1 MSVIYPPCQIYE
13 KFVNYMYLDYDQL
26 VLANQYI
33 ENQMRDDSDSDK
45 FEFFY
50 DMQMC
55 VVKCFNVLKLQK
67 NCRIG
72 LTVCKGKIVDFL
84 LDSDHEFCS
93 CIKLLYKTNIRK
105 I

>member
-1 MSVIYPPCQIYE
+1 MSVIYTPRQMYV
-13 KFVNYMYLDYDQL
+13 KFIHYMYLDFDQL
-26 VLANQYI
+26 VLADKYI
-33 ENQMRDDSDSDK
+33 EDQMKDDSPDK

-50 DMQMC
+50 DMHMC

-84 LDSDHEFCS
+84 LDSNHEFCS
-93 CIKLLYKTNIRK
+93 CTKLPYKTNIRK

>member
-1 MSVIYPPCQIYE
+1 MYV
-13 KFVNYMYLDYDQL
+13 KFIHYMYLDFDQL
-26 VLANQYI
+26 VLADKYI
-33 ENQMRDDSDSDK
+33 EDQMKDDSPDK

-50 DMQMC
+50 DMHMC

-84 LDSDHEFCS
+84 LDSKHEFCS
-93 CIKLLYKTNIRK
+93 CTKLPYKANIRK

>member
-1 MSVIYPPCQIYE
+1 MSVIYSPCQMYV
-13 KFVNYMYLDYDQL
+13 KFIHCMYLDYDQL
-26 VLANQYI
+26 VLADKYI
-33 ENQMRDDSDSDK
+33 ENQMNEFPDK

-50 DMQMC
+50 DMHMY

-72 LTVCKGKIVDFL
+72 LTVCKGQIVDFL
-84 LDSDHEFCS
+84 HDSKHEFCS
-93 CIKLLYKTNIRK
+93 CTKLPYKTNIRK

>member
-1 MSVIYPPCQIYE
+1 MY
-13 KFVNYMYLDYDQL
+13 VNFIHCMYLDYDQL
-26 VLANQYI
+26 VSANRYI
-33 ENQMRDDSDSDK
+33 ENQMRDYSDK

-50 DMQMC
+50 DMHMC
-55 VVKCFNVLKLQK
+55 VIKCFNVLKFQK

-84 LDSDHEFCS
+84 HDSDHEFCS

-105 I
+105 IEI

>member
-1 MSVIYPPCQIYE
+1 MYV
-13 KFVNYMYLDYDQL
+13 KFIHYMYLDFDQL
-26 VLANQYI
+26 VLADKYI
-33 ENQMRDDSDSDK
+33 EDQMKDDSPDK

-50 DMQMC
+50 DMHMC

-84 LDSDHEFCS
+84 LDSKHEFCS
-93 CIKLLYKTNIRK
+93 CTKLPYKTNIRK

>member
-1 MSVIYPPCQIYE
+1 MSVFYPPRQMYQ
-13 KFVNYMYLDYDQL
+13 KFVNYMYLDFDQL
-26 VLANQYI
+26 VSADRYI
-33 ENQMRDDSDSDK
+33 ESQMREYSEK
-45 FEFFY
+45 YEFFY
-50 DMQMC
+50 DMHMC

-84 LDSDHEFCS
+84 LESDHESCNCS
-93 CIKLLYKTNIRK
+93 KLLFRTNIRK